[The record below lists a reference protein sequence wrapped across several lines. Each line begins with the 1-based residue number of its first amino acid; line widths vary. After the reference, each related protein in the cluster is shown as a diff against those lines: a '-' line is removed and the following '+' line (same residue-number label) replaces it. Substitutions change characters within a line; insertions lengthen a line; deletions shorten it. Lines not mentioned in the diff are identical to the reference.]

1 MLEFLLQ
8 QLKTPEMVDKANAL
22 PGRPQKMQVS
32 DRHYVLGNKME
43 GPWPEGHKVFVFA
56 NGCFW
61 GSEKGIWRLPGDG
74 IYTTAVGYAAGYT
87 PNPTYEEACSGLS
100 GHTEAVQV
108 VYDPEKISLVDILR
122 WFWEAHDPTQGMGQ
136 GNDRGTQYRSGAYY
150 FDDEQALIEAS
161 KAAYEGALAA
171 AGIAGPITPRS
182 PPPRTRAALLL
193 RRELPPAVPR
203 QARRGRTARR
213 SRAASRCRRSSRGT
227 RPASSTT
234 RPSCPRPSGR
244 STARSRTA

>member
-1 MLEFLLQ
+1 MIRAAALLGVFSTATALRVGTPLRTTPTSARGFRTSTPTMLEFLLQ

-108 VYDPEKISLVDILR
+108 VYDPEKISFVDILR
-122 WFWEAHDPTQGMGQ
+122 WFWEAHDPTCGMAQ
-136 GNDRGTQYRSGAYY
+136 GNDVGTQYRSGFYW
-150 FDDEQALIEAS
+150 FDDEQKELILAS
-161 KAAYEGALAA
+161 KAAYEKA
-171 AGIAGPITPRS
+171 T
-182 PPPRTRAALLL
+182 
-193 RRELPPAVPR
+193 
-203 QARRGRTARR
+203 GRTITTETE
-213 SRAASRCRRSSRGT
+213 SAADYDKYG
-227 RPASSTT
+227 
-234 RPSCPRPSGR
+234 GVF
-244 STARSRTA
+244 